1 MMLKNLINYW
11 KMLKRLASINQMI
24 MFSAGETTIIIFIV
38 QGKSIETPEG
48 EQPNWDL
55 VSVGTVNS

>member
-1 MMLKNLINYW
+1 MMLKILINYL

-48 EQPNWDL
+48 EQPN
-55 VSVGTVNS
+55 